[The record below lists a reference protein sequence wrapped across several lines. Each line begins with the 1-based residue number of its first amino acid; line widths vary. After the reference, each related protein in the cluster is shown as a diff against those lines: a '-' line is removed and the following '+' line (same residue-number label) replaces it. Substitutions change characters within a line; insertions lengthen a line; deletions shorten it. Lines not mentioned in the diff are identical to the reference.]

1 MKQKIILTGFGPFRG
16 HDINASWE
24 SVKLVPELWENDKY
38 EIIIEE
44 IPVQYEFVETKVPD
58 KWADLKPVFYVH
70 VGVSH
75 IAKKVTLE
83 ILGHNRSYNSP
94 DIDGKLPSK
103 NNW

>member
-24 SVKLVPELWENDKY
+24 SVKLIPELWENDKF

-94 DIDGKLPSK
+94 DVDGKLPSK